1 MTILI
6 KNMVCERCISAVQ
19 KIFDDYKIKLI
30 SISLGEVKT
39 EFPISENQL
48 QTIESQLL
56 NFGFERI
63 RNPTY
68 QLIDKI
74 KSLIIQKISDLDIS
88 ENFLLSEFLSSKLN
102 KDYSSLS
109 KTFSQHENL
118 RLEQFFI
125 LQKIEKVKELLSYNE
140 FQLTEIAGKLG
151 YKSVQH
157 LSTQFRNSTGYS
169 PTEFKNLKNPVRK
182 PLDKVQ

>member
-1 MTILI
+1 MIILI
-6 KNMVCERCISAVQ
+6 KNMVCDRCISAVQ
-19 KIFDDYKIKLI
+19 KIFDDYNINVLY
-30 SISLGEVKT
+30 ISLGEVT
-39 EFPISENQL
+39 TQIAPSENEL
-48 QTIESQLL
+48 QILENRLL
-56 NFGFERI
+56 NSGFERI
-63 RNPTY
+63 KDPTF

-74 KSLIIQKISDLDIS
+74 KGLIIQKISDLDIS
-88 ENFLLSEFLSSKLN
+88 ENFLLSEFLSLELN

-109 KTFSQHENL
+109 KIFSVNENL

-125 LQKIEKVKELLSYNE
+125 MQKIEKVKELLSYNE
-140 FQLTEIAGKLG
+140 LQLTEIAGKLG

-169 PTEFKNLKNPVRK
+169 PTEFKNLKNSIRR

>member
-1 MTILI
+1 MIILI
-6 KNMVCERCISAVQ
+6 KNMVCDRCISAVQ
-19 KIFDDYKIKLI
+19 KIFDDYNINVLY
-30 SISLGEVKT
+30 ISLGEVT
-39 EFPISENQL
+39 TQIALSENEL
-48 QTIESQLL
+48 QILENRLL
-56 NFGFERI
+56 NSGFERI
-63 RNPTY
+63 KDPTF

-74 KSLIIQKISDLDIS
+74 KGLIIQKISDLDIS
-88 ENFLLSEFLSSKLN
+88 ENFLLSEFLSLELN

-109 KTFSQHENL
+109 KIFSVNENL

-125 LQKIEKVKELLSYNE
+125 MQKIEKVKELLSYNE
-140 FQLTEIAGKLG
+140 LQLTEIAGKLG

-169 PTEFKNLKNPVRK
+169 PTEFKNLKNSIRR